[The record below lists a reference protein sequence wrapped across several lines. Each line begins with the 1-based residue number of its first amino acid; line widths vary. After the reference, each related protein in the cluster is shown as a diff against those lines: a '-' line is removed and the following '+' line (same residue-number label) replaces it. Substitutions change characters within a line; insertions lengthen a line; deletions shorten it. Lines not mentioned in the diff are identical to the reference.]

1 MLASFPSCLLGAE
14 TSVGWNVEETG
25 VWSCPPGPP
34 LAELPPRHGP
44 PTWICTRTGD
54 IHTPFFSFM
63 GHGPLIQVPRTWT
76 SDLEMHTGAI
86 HTPFSV
92 LAVPGSSTIEHVS
105 LALPTPTYLL
115 YQQHNVQKD
124 LNIKLQLPHLH
135 LLLFYIWKVWLQHH
149 ARCNT
154 FLSLK
159 WNE

>member
-1 MLASFPSCLLGAE
+1 
-14 TSVGWNVEETG
+14 
-25 VWSCPPGPP
+25 
-34 LAELPPRHGP
+34 
-44 PTWICTRTGD
+44 
-54 IHTPFFSFM
+54 M

-135 LLLFYIWKVWLQHH
+135 LQFFF
-149 ARCNT
+149 T
-154 FLSLK
+154 FGKFDSSIMQDATPS
-159 WNE
+159 